1 MNSLYCNSKLP
12 RLAQNLFLDENG
24 AIRPECFQNIVSGDH
39 ALMKSYDLGDFP
51 IFTLDPALEDDP
63 DYISGIR
70 SDFWDV
76 AGVFQDA
83 DTPVLHSEVVQWL
96 IDYVGLEN
104 LGTDLDYSKLKF
116 KKVEDFIHFKLR
128 W

>member
-1 MNSLYCNSKLP
+1 MT
-12 RLAQNLFLDENG
+12 RLAQNLFIDEIG
-24 AIRPECFQNIVSGDH
+24 ITRSECSQNIASGDH
-39 ALMKSYDLGDFP
+39 ALMKSYDLEDFP

-83 DTPVLHSEVVQWL
+83 DTPVIHSEVVRWL
-96 IDYVGLEN
+96 TDYVGVEN
-104 LGTDLDYSKLKF
+104 LGPDSDWGKLKF
-116 KKVEDFIHFKLR
+116 KKEEDFIHFKLR
-128 W
+128 WR